1 MQTEEQKKQKKQLI
15 LVGVIIAITVGV
27 LLYSKRGKSTQ
38 KTTTPAINVPP
49 VVSINA
55 QLKGIEGLDLG
66 VLLEDSFVDLEKIE
80 GYPIDPGDVG
90 RNNPFI
96 PYE

>member
-38 KTTTPAINVPP
+38 KTTISAINVPP